1 MALRPPALVAAALL
15 AAACAGAS
23 GGTDWQGS
31 VTDSAGIQIV
41 RNPDQG
47 TWGPDDAWE
56 LTEVLR
62 VGTAEGEPE
71 YQFGALLAAGSM
83 DVASDG
89 RIVVLDAQGQ
99 HLKVFTP
106 GGTYERTIGG
116 PGGGPGEIGIATQ
129 ATMLIA
135 PGDTIVMVDLGN
147 QRVNLYL
154 LDGTFARSFPVDLAA
169 GFPFRWE
176 RAADGRVVVQF
187 RKLDFAGSGAGA
199 DTTDVIAV
207 QHLDGTV
214 GDTLMRVP
222 SGKTIQFSGGLPEWN
237 FFVPEPMWAL
247 WGERILHAVNDSYR
261 IGVHGPGARLERV
274 IEKPFT
280 LLPVTDADKEP
291 FKRALRK
298 AILDQGAPPQIAT
311 QLVDTRLHFAP
322 NYPAFTQM
330 LAGPF
335 GTIMVQQ
342 IDPLANLS
350 EEEREN
356 FDFTSAGGSPRW
368 DVFDDQGR
376 YLGVMM
382 MPEDFQPI
390 RFRGNE
396 IYGVQRDELDVQ
408 YVVKLRV
415 TAKG

>member
-1 MALRPPALVAAALL
+1 
-15 AAACAGAS
+15 
-23 GGTDWQGS
+23 
-31 VTDSAGIQIV
+31 
-41 RNPDQG
+41 
-47 TWGPDDAWE
+47 
-56 LTEVLR
+56 
-62 VGTAEGEPE
+62 
-71 YQFGALLAAGSM
+71 
-83 DVASDG
+83 
-89 RIVVLDAQGQ
+89 
-99 HLKVFTP
+99 
-106 GGTYERTIGG
+106 
-116 PGGGPGEIGIATQ
+116 
-129 ATMLIA
+129 
-135 PGDTIVMVDLGN
+135 
-147 QRVNLYL
+147 
-154 LDGTFARSFPVDLAA
+154 
-169 GFPFRWE
+169 
-176 RAADGRVVVQF
+176 
-187 RKLDFAGSGAGA
+187 
-199 DTTDVIAV
+199 
-207 QHLDGTV
+207 
-214 GDTLMRVP
+214 
-222 SGKTIQFSGGLPEWN
+222 
-237 FFVPEPMWAL
+237 
-247 WGERILHAVNDSYR
+247 
-261 IGVHGPGARLERV
+261 V